1 MVQMVDTAAGRGRA
15 FYARAQWG
23 AAYDALAESDRTAPL
38 GGEDLELLS
47 IAAYMLGREDEWM
60 KTLERACRE
69 HSDAGELLRAARC
82 AFWIGINLALHGEM
96 GPASGWLSRAQR
108 FVEAHGSDCAEQGYM
123 LIPVSFQH
131 EASGDLEGAIA
142 TAAAAVEI
150 GERFHDADLV
160 ALALHVEGQYLVQ
173 TARVAEGLARLDE
186 AMVAVTTGELSPIAT
201 GIVYCGVIL
210 ACEDVFELRRAR
222 EWTAV
227 LTRWCEQQPD
237 LIAFTGRCLVHRA
250 QILRLQGDWREALD
264 EARRA
269 KQRCEQS
276 MNQAAAAKACYLRG
290 EVHRLRGE
298 FGPAEAGYR
307 EASRLG
313 LDPQPGWALLRLAEG
328 NAEAAVAALRRATA
342 EATERLQ
349 RAVLLPALVESA
361 LAVGDLA
368 EAQSACDQFGPIA
381 DECGSEMLHAMLA
394 HARGAVDL
402 AAGEPERALG
412 NLRRARDI
420 WQQLEA
426 PYEAARTR
434 VLIGTAC
441 RTLGDDD
448 SFALELEAARS
459 VFEELGARPD
469 LEAVDSIGSDGQRD
483 ATHGLSHRELEVLRL
498 VAGGKT
504 NREIA
509 SELVIS
515 EHTVARHL
523 QNIFAKLGVTSRT
536 AAGAFAFEHELV

>member
-1 MVQMVDTAAGRGRA
+1 MRVSCCVPRA
-15 FYARAQWG
+15 VP
-23 AAYDALAESDRTAPL
+23 S
-38 GGEDLELLS
+38 
-47 IAAYMLGREDEWM
+47 
-60 KTLERACRE
+60 
-69 HSDAGELLRAARC
+69 
-82 AFWIGINLALHGEM
+82 IGINLALHGEM
-96 GPASGWLSRAQR
+96 GPASGWLGRAQR

-173 TARVAEGLARLDE
+173 TTRVAEGLARLDE

-227 LTRWCEQQPD
+227 LTRWCEEQPD

-381 DECGSEMLHAMLA
+381 DECGSEMLQAMLA

-402 AAGEPERALG
+402 ALGEPGRHSAICGVRATSGSSWRRLTRPRARG
-412 NLRRARDI
+412 SSSARRAGRLVTTTHSRSSSRLRAASSRSSERGQTSKRSARSDLTGGAMRRTGSPTAS
-420 WQQLEA
+420 WKCCVSS
-426 PYEAARTR
+426 PAAR
-434 VLIGTAC
+434 
-441 RTLGDDD
+441 RT
-448 SFALELEAARS
+448 ARS
-459 VFEELGARPD
+459 
-469 LEAVDSIGSDGQRD
+469 
-483 ATHGLSHRELEVLRL
+483 LR
-498 VAGGKT
+498 
-504 NREIA
+504 
-509 SELVIS
+509 SS
-515 EHTVARHL
+515 
-523 QNIFAKLGVTSRT
+523 
-536 AAGAFAFEHELV
+536 